1 MGPFSRAVLLSVL
14 VLSAACGASGDSPR
28 LDAGAGSAGTG
39 GGAGTSG
46 QAGVNGGAGSGQA
59 GIGSSDASVADVGA
73 AEVGRTDAA
82 GDAREAG
89 MDTAG
94 SDAKP
99 VPGNGSLSDDN
110 VKHLG
115 RWDVS
120 TPSQHVSYWG
130 GAYLKVAFTGTTLKM
145 KVGAANNYYVVLDDR
160 APLKIANANGEVN
173 LTPTPLPA
181 GNHLAIISAGKDY
194 GYEFRFQGLV
204 LDAGA
209 VTMPPRVQPRFVE
222 FIGDSITAGYTDT
235 LADVSDYAWIVAE
248 KLKLEHAQ
256 IAYPGIALVDT
267 FGLNT
272 DKSGM
277 ERQYFKLK
285 PLGYSTNADWPA
297 SAYTPELIVIN
308 LGTNDRSTSV
318 PTAKFQTSYTGFLS
332 ALRARYPAAEIF
344 AMRCLNGSMA
354 AQTQAA
360 VTARTTAGDAK
371 VHFVDTTGWLTAA
384 DYTDGTHPS
393 DAGQAKI
400 AARLEPILTP
410 YLTP

>member
-1 MGPFSRAVLLSVL
+1 MRPFSRAVLVSV
-14 VLSAACGASGDSPR
+14 VALSAACTASGGLPQV
-28 LDAGAGSAGTG
+28 DAGSGSAGTG
-39 GGAGTSG
+39 GGAGTGG
-46 QAGVNGGAGSGQA
+46 QAGTSGGPGGQA
-59 GIGSSDASVADVGA
+59 GTSSSDASVADVA
-73 AEVGRTDAA
+73 TVEVGRTDAA
-82 GDAREAG
+82 GDLREAG
-89 MDTAG
+89 VDAAA
-94 SDAKP
+94 SDAKAT
-99 VPGNGSLSDDN
+99 PGNGSLSDDN

-120 TPSQHVSYWG
+120 NPSQHASYWG
-130 GAYLKVAFTGTTLKM
+130 GAYLKVAFTGTTLRM

-194 GYEFRFQGLV
+194 GYEFTFKGLV

-209 VTMPPRVQPRFVE
+209 VTMPPPVQPRFVE

-235 LADVSDYAWIVAE
+235 LADVSDYAWLVGE

-267 FGLNT
+267 YGLNT
-272 DKSGM
+272 DKTGM

-285 PLGYSTNADWPA
+285 PLGYATNADWPA

-318 PTAKFQTSYTGFLS
+318 PTAKFQTSYTAFLA
-332 ALRARYPAAEIF
+332 ALRTRYPAAEIF
-344 AMRCLNGSMA
+344 AMRCLNGAMA

-360 VTARTTAGDAK
+360 VTARLTVGDTK

-393 DAGQAKI
+393 DGGQAKI
-400 AARLEPILTP
+400 AARLEPVLTP
-410 YLTP
+410 YLPP